1 MKMDVGGMEGW
12 RREERKRSD
21 GLEKRSKWREG
32 ERWKKIEG
40 RKTDEKM
47 EEWSV
52 KVNKIEGWRKEGKK
66 IMKWRNEKP
75 LLLLQK
81 VS

>member
-1 MKMDVGGMEGW
+1 MK
-12 RREERKRSD
+12 K
-21 GLEKRSKWREG
+21 
-32 ERWKKIEG
+32 
-40 RKTDEKM
+40 
-47 EEWSV
+47 WSV